1 MKKIYK
7 SFTVLLILLASACN
21 LDGDLQNPNEI
32 TVAGADVNLL
42 MNAVQLDFADFF
54 GNASYTVDPLMRMQS
69 MTGGFRYQTAYQPQN
84 VDGVWSQAYRNV
96 LTNAETLIPIA
107 TSKNLTT
114 HVAVAE
120 LLEAYTY
127 ITLVDVFG
135 DVPQSEALKA
145 ATGNFNPKADGGEA
159 VYDKAISLITDART
173 QLALTGTAAGAG
185 LSRDIYYGGDRTLW
199 TALANSLE
207 LKAQL
212 NLSTFPARAAGA
224 KTRITALLA
233 SNLIDKTDGSE
244 DFTYKY
250 GTATVPSGSRH
261 PLYDQ
266 YYGASKGSAG
276 GYINTQF
283 MYELYKGKPDPT
295 SAATLVDPT
304 KWTNDPRWRYYFYR
318 QVGSKVQMDATDPKA
333 LGCTPAAPPIHY
345 AGFPFC
351 FFDPG
356 FYGRDHGDASGTPP
370 DSPFVTAWG
379 VYPAGGKSD
388 DTSASNSNSPASSTF
403 LGSTTRGD
411 GANGAGILPIFMG
424 FYTDFMKAEILERA
438 TPGSGFAQMNTAIT
452 NSITSV
458 KAFAAAKKQALVNQV
473 PTTTTKYLS
482 AVSAQWNTPGVKGF
496 STVKMD
502 IVGRE
507 FYIACW
513 GNGVEAYNLYRRT
526 SAPKNLQPAIQT
538 GPGPW
543 LRSMTYPAV
552 YVNLNSNAKQK
563 DYTLTNKVFW
573 DGNPD
578 QLN

>member
-1 MKKIYK
+1 MKKIYRK
-7 SFTVLLILLASACN
+7 FAVLLILLASACN
-21 LDGDLQNPNEI
+21 LDGDLQDPNQI
-32 TVAGADVNLL
+32 SVSGADVNLL
-42 MNAVQLDFADFF
+42 MNAVQLDFADFYSAAT
-54 GNASYTVDPLMRMQS
+54 GAAGPLMRMQT
-69 MTGGFRYQTAYQPQN
+69 MGRGFRYQTAYQPQN
-84 VDGVWSQAYRNV
+84 VDFLWTTAYQNV
-96 LTNAETLIPIA
+96 LTNAETLIPLA

-159 VYDKAISLITDART
+159 VYDKAIALIKDARDT
-173 QLALTGTAAGAG
+173 QLTLSGSAAGAA
-185 LSRDIYYGGDRTLW
+185 LSRDIYYGGSRTLW

-207 LKAQL
+207 MKAQL
-212 NLSTFPARAAGA
+212 NLSTLPSRAAGA
-224 KTRITALLA
+224 NARIAQLLLPTT
-233 SNLIDKTDGSE
+233 NLIDATDGSE

-266 YYGASKGSAG
+266 YYGATAG
-276 GYINTQF
+276 QANGYINTQF
-283 MYELYKGKPDPT
+283 MYELYKGKPDP
-295 SAATLVDPT
+295 ADATNPD

-318 QVGSKVQMDATDPKA
+318 QVGSKAKMDATDPKG
-333 LGCTPAAPPIHY
+333 LGCTPAAPPVHY

-379 VYPAGGKSD
+379 IYPAGGKSD
-388 DTSASNSNSPASSTF
+388 DNAASNSTNPSGSGY
-403 LGSTTRGD
+403 LGTTVRGD
-411 GANGAGILPIFMG
+411 GANGAGILPIYMG
-424 FYTDFMKAEILERA
+424 FFTDFMKAEIQERA
-438 TPGSGFAQMNTAIT
+438 TPGSGQALMNTAIT
-452 NSITSV
+452 NNINSV
-458 KAFAAAKKQALVNQV
+458 KAFALAKKQNLVRQAA
-473 PTTTTKYLS
+473 TSTATYLS
-482 AVSAQWNTPGVKGF
+482 AVGVQYAAA
-496 STVKMD
+496 TRKMD
-502 IVGRE
+502 IVGKE

-513 GNGVEAYNLYRRT
+513 GNGVEMYNLYRRT
-526 SAPKNLQPAIQT
+526 SAPKNLQPTLQT
-538 GPGPW
+538 APGPW

-563 DYTLTNKVFW
+563 DYTITNKVFW
-573 DGNPD
+573 DANPD

>member
-1 MKKIYK
+1 MKKIYRN
-7 SFTVLLILLASACN
+7 FTVLLILLASACN

-42 MNAVQLDFADFF
+42 MNAVQLDFADFY
-54 GNASYTVDPLMRMQS
+54 GNAAYTVDPLMRMQS

-84 VDGVWSQAYRNV
+84 VDGIWSQAYRNV
-96 LTNAETLIPIA
+96 LTNAETLIPLA

-114 HVAVAE
+114 HVAVAK

-159 VYDKAISLITDART
+159 VYDNAISLITEART
-173 QLALTGTAAGAG
+173 QLALTGAAAGAV
-185 LSRDIYYGGDRTLW
+185 LSRDIYYAGSRTKW

-224 KTRITALLA
+224 NARITALLA
-233 SNLIDKTDGSE
+233 SNLIDATDGSE

-266 YYGASKGSAG
+266 YYGASPGSAG

-283 MYELYKGKPDPT
+283 MYELYKGKPDP
-295 SAATLVDPT
+295 AADADPA

-318 QVGSKVQMDATDPKA
+318 QVGSRVKMDGTDPKA
-333 LGCTPAAPPIHY
+333 LGCTPAAPPVHY
-345 AGFPFC
+345 AGYPFC

-388 DTSASNSNSPASSTF
+388 DNSASNSTTPSSSGY
-403 LGSTTRGD
+403 LGSTVRGD
-411 GANGAGILPIFMG
+411 GANGAGILPIYMG
-424 FYTDFMKAEILERA
+424 FYTDFVKAEIQERA
-438 TPGSGFAQMNTAIT
+438 TPGSGQPLLITAIT
-452 NSITSV
+452 NNINAV
-458 KAFAAAKKQALVNQV
+458 KAFALAKKQNLVSQAATST
-473 PTTTTKYLS
+473 PTYLS
-482 AVSAQWNTPGVKGF
+482 AINAQWNSPTARGF
-496 STVKMD
+496 STRKMD
-502 IVGRE
+502 IIGKE

-526 SAPKNLQPAIQT
+526 SAPKNLQPTFQT

-563 DYTLTNKVFW
+563 DYSVTNKVFW
-573 DGNPD
+573 DGNSD

>member
-1 MKKIYK
+1 MKKIYRK
-7 SFTVLLILLASACN
+7 FAVLLILLASACN
-21 LDGDLQNPNEI
+21 LDGDLQDPNQI
-32 TVAGADVNLL
+32 SVTGADVNLL

-54 GNASYTVDPLMRMQS
+54 VNASGTVDPLMRMQS
-69 MTGGFRYQTAYQPQN
+69 MTGGFRYQTSYQPQN

-145 ATGNFNPKADGGEA
+145 TTGNFNPKADGGEA
-159 VYDKAISLITDART
+159 VYDKAIALIKDARDT
-173 QLALTGTAAGAG
+173 QLSLSGSAAGAA

-212 NLSTFPARAAGA
+212 NLSTFPSRAAGA
-224 KTRITALLA
+224 NARITALLA
-233 SNLIDKTDGSE
+233 SNLIDKADGSE

-250 GTATVPSGSRH
+250 GTATVPGGSRH

-266 YYGASKGSAG
+266 YYGATKGQAN

-283 MYELYKGKPDPT
+283 MYELFKGKPDPT
-295 SAATLVDPT
+295 DPT
-304 KWTNDPRWRYYFYR
+304 NPAKWTNDPRWRYYFYR
-318 QVGSKVQMDATDPKA
+318 QVGSKATMDLTDPKA
-333 LGCTPAAPPIHY
+333 LGCTPAAPPAHY
-345 AGFPFC
+345 TGYPFC

-370 DSPFVTAWG
+370 DSPFVTCWG
-379 VYPAGGKSD
+379 VYPCGGRSD
-388 DTSASNSNSPASSTF
+388 DNGATNSTNPSSSTT
-403 LGSTTRGD
+403 LASTTRGD
-411 GANGAGILPIFMG
+411 GANGAGILPIYMG
-424 FYTDFMKAEILERA
+424 FFTDFVKAEIQER
-438 TPGSGFAQMNTAIT
+438 TSPGSGLTQLHTAIA

-458 KAFAAAKKQALVNQV
+458 KAFAAAKKQVLATQV
-473 PTTTTKYLS
+473 PTTTGKYLL
-482 AVSAQWNTPGVKGF
+482 AIDYQYGVA
-496 STVKMD
+496 TRKMD
-502 IVGRE
+502 IVGKE

-526 SAPKNLQPAIQT
+526 SAPKNLQPTIQI

-563 DYTLTNKVFW
+563 DYTVTNKVFW
-573 DGNPD
+573 DANPD

>member
-1 MKKIYK
+1 MKKIYRK
-7 SFTVLLILLASACN
+7 FAVLLILLASACN
-21 LDGDLQNPNEI
+21 LDGDLQDPNQI
-32 TVAGADVNLL
+32 SVTGADVNLL

-54 GNASYTVDPLMRMQS
+54 VNASGTVDPLMRMQS
-69 MTGGFRYQTAYQPQN
+69 MTGGFRYQTSYQPQN

-145 ATGNFNPKADGGEA
+145 TTGNFNPKADGGEA
-159 VYDKAISLITDART
+159 VYDKAIALIKDARDT
-173 QLALTGTAAGAG
+173 QLSLSGSAAGAA

-212 NLSTFPARAAGA
+212 NLSTFPSRAAGA
-224 KTRITALLA
+224 NARITALLA
-233 SNLIDKTDGSE
+233 SNLIDKADGSE

-250 GTATVPSGSRH
+250 GTATVPGGSRH

-266 YYGASKGSAG
+266 YYGATKGQAN

-283 MYELYKGKPDPT
+283 MYELFKGKPDPT
-295 SAATLVDPT
+295 DPT
-304 KWTNDPRWRYYFYR
+304 NPAKWTNDPRWRYYFYR
-318 QVGSKVQMDATDPKA
+318 QVGSKATMDLTDPKA
-333 LGCTPAAPPIHY
+333 LGCTPAAPPPHY
-345 AGFPFC
+345 TGYPFC

-370 DSPFVTAWG
+370 DSPFVTCWG
-379 VYPAGGKSD
+379 VYPCGGRSD
-388 DTSASNSNSPASSTF
+388 DNGATNSTNPSSSTT
-403 LGSTTRGD
+403 LASTTRGD
-411 GANGAGILPIFMG
+411 GANGAGILPIYMG
-424 FYTDFMKAEILERA
+424 FFTDFVKAEIQER
-438 TPGSGFAQMNTAIT
+438 TSPGSGLTQLHTAIA

-458 KAFAAAKKQALVNQV
+458 KAFAAAKKQVLATQV
-473 PTTTTKYLS
+473 PTTTGKYLL
-482 AVSAQWNTPGVKGF
+482 AIDYQYGVA
-496 STVKMD
+496 TRKMD
-502 IVGRE
+502 IVGKE

-526 SAPKNLQPAIQT
+526 SAPKNLQPTIQI

-563 DYTLTNKVFW
+563 DYTVTNKVFW
-573 DGNPD
+573 DANPD